1 MRPEDFKLNSD
12 YLSLS
17 TATNYS
23 SAVTFG
29 TVTVGAGATYSQSVD
44 FTVPQ
49 ATKVICDYYLSLDGI
64 NWFKTNE
71 YVDNSGFTFAIV
83 SFQRTSRNVLHV
95 SLFVGNPMNSSQTWG
110 GVTLYFK
117 ESTINAPDM
126 N

>member
-1 MRPEDFKLNSD
+1 MRPEAFKLNTD

-23 SAVTFG
+23 NAVMFGAVT
-29 TVTVGAGATYSQSVD
+29 VAAGSTYNTTVD

-49 ATKVICDYYLSLDGI
+49 ATRVICDYYLSLDGI

-71 YVDNSGFTFAIV
+71 YVDNSGSTFAVV
-83 SFQRTSRNVLHV
+83 SFQRTSKSNLHV
-95 SLFVGNPMNSSQTWG
+95 SLSVGNPMNSSQTWG

-117 ESTINAPDM
+117 ESTITAPDM